1 MTDDEILT
9 AMKDDLRIDGD
20 DMNSIVAR
28 KKVAAEEYL
37 KNAGVTVD
45 YDNPLV
51 LEIVTRFVGRTIDN
65 PEVEAA
71 GETGMS
77 MIGLIEQVRLS
88 QHKND
93 TVEDTDG

>member
-1 MTDDEILT
+1 MTDDEILV
-9 AMKDDLRIDGD
+9 ALKDDLRIDGD
-20 DMNSIVAR
+20 DMNRIITR
-28 KKVAAEEYL
+28 KKAAAEEYL

-65 PEVEAA
+65 PEIEDV

-77 MIGLIEQVRLS
+77 LVGLIEQVRLS
-88 QHKND
+88 QQG
-93 TVEDTDG
+93 E